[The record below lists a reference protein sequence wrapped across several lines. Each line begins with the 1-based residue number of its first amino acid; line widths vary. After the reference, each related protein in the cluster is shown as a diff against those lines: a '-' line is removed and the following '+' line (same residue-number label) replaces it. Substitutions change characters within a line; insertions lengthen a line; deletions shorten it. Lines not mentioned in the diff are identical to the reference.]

1 MFLAGLF
8 ITVLYSVSILIAKV
22 KVLMNSSRH
31 LHLSQN
37 IFGKVLC
44 GMWIAKCGISKR
56 CILRTSPAEIFCG
69 IKIAEN
75 VLVVEFCQLNKCT
88 ILQSTLPPCSQAS
101 FCLAGWDF
109 IIVLVGLFSIRL
121 IIDPH
126 WICIISAGILTCKM
140 CNAKCKYCTFVVAMN
155 GSNMVSLSAQV

>member
-44 GMWIAKCGISKR
+44 GM
-56 CILRTSPAEIFCG
+56 
-69 IKIAEN
+69 
-75 VLVVEFCQLNKCT
+75 
-88 ILQSTLPPCSQAS
+88 
-101 FCLAGWDF
+101 
-109 IIVLVGLFSIRL
+109 
-121 IIDPH
+121 
-126 WICIISAGILTCKM
+126 
-140 CNAKCKYCTFVVAMN
+140 
-155 GSNMVSLSAQV
+155 